1 VDIPLGRYEMTAYYN
16 GEGGK
21 APLKLRNHFSEDEYE
36 SKLVIDF
43 EPSTMWGRNSFYI
56 SYME

>member
-1 VDIPLGRYEMTAYYN
+1 MTAYYN